1 MTDDARTHW
10 RLLTYG
16 MAAFLLAAPAALAPA
31 RAASLDK
38 NTCAKIAQDIQ
49 NMKAL
54 DVDKLM
60 EKGPA
65 WAVDNLSPGDLSL
78 VRQYIDL
85 DEQMKFRC
93 SAPSSLVHLK
103 QLEEEEDDNG
113 PKAGPEPGLD
123 KEKGAGG
130 PGEKPAAPQ
139 AQPKAPAKR
148 IAPSQANSGAL
159 R

>member
-1 MTDDARTHW
+1 MTDNARGL
-10 RLLTYG
+10 RLITYG
-16 MAAFLLAAPAALAPA
+16 TAAFLFAAPADISSA
-31 RAASLDK
+31 RATPLDK

-65 WAVDNLSPGDLSL
+65 WAVDNLSPGDLGL

-103 QLEEEEDDNG
+103 QLEEEDEENAA
-113 PKAGPEPGLD
+113 KAGPEPGPD
-123 KEKGAGG
+123 KEKGVNDQ
-130 PGEKPAAPQ
+130 GEKPVATQ
-139 AQPKAPAKR
+139 VQPKAKR
-148 IAPSQANSGAL
+148 TAPSQANSGAS

>member
-1 MTDDARTHW
+1 MTDNARGL

-16 MAAFLLAAPAALAPA
+16 TAAFLFAAPAALAPA
-31 RAASLDK
+31 RATPLDK

-54 DVDKLM
+54 DVDRLM
-60 EKGPA
+60 ERGPA
-65 WAVDNLSPGDLSL
+65 WAADNLSSSDFSL

-93 SAPSSLVHLK
+93 SAPSSLVHMK
-103 QLEEEEDDNG
+103 PLEEEEEDNG
-113 PKAGPEPGLD
+113 PKAGPELGPD
-123 KEKGAGG
+123 KEKGAVGQ
-130 PGEKPAAPQ
+130 GEKPAAPQ
-139 AQPKAPAKR
+139 VQPKAPAKR
-148 IAPSQANSGAL
+148 IAPSQANSGAP